1 MKNTPTLAT
10 LAADLDSGRTSARK
24 LVDDCLAKI
33 ADSSGE
39 GQRAFIHVD
48 AEAAIEA
55 AEAMD
60 RLREVKAAPS
70 PYAGIPI
77 SIKDLFDIKGQV
89 TRAGSRALEDSAP
102 AEADATVVARLRRA
116 GFVVIGRTNMTEF
129 AYSGIG
135 INPHYGTPKSAWQRN
150 VGHVP
155 GGSSSG
161 AAVSVV
167 DGMAHGALGTDT
179 GGSCRIPAAYN
190 GIVGF
195 KPTQRRVPLDGGV
208 PLSSTLDSFGPLART
223 VACCAVLDAVLA
235 DETFVPLQPLPIK
248 GMRLAVPTTVVL
260 DELDDDVARTFERAL
275 ETLSRQGALIERIE
289 VPEFLDVGV
298 MNTKGGFSAAESYAW
313 HRYLIAGSGDV
324 YDPRVSVRILRGESI
339 SAADYIDL
347 LNARKSLIARAE
359 KRIAPYDA
367 LVLPTTANTPP
378 RIADLADD
386 KAFTK
391 ANLLSLRNCT
401 LINMI
406 DGCAISLPAHREGE
420 VPVGLMLA
428 AAGGSDRRI
437 FEWPQEWRP
446 RSVFDLAFTIDA
458 QGTTTPLTLAIDQAV
473 IAGWTGRD
481 PVARDKHIAEL
492 EAIGI
497 ARPASTPIY
506 YRVSARRLVITDSIE
521 VCGGDSSGEVEFV
534 LIGWQGRI
542 FVGVGSDHTDR
553 KVETYSVT
561 VSKQMCDKPMA
572 PVLWELE
579 DVIGHWDRMILRS
592 YALIDGA
599 RVLYQEGTL
608 DAMLPVA
615 DLIRA
620 RFRRQGPARRLRH
633 VRRHFC
639 RQGRHQARQ
648 PVRI

>member
-1 MKNTPTLAT
+1 MPNTPTLAS
-10 LAADLDSGRTSARK
+10 LADDLENGRTSARK
-24 LVDDCLAKI
+24 LVDECLARI

-39 GQRAFIHVD
+39 GVRTFLHVD

-70 PYAGIPI
+70 PFAGIPV

-102 AEADATVVARLRRA
+102 AEADAPVVARLRRA
-116 GFVVIGRTNMTEF
+116 GFIVIGRTNMTEF

-135 INPHYGTPKSAWQRN
+135 INPHYGTPKSAWRRD

-167 DGMAHGALGTDT
+167 DRMAHGALGTDT

-208 PLSSTLDSFGPLART
+208 PLSFTLDSFGPLGRT
-223 VACCAVLDAVLA
+223 VGCCAVLDAVLA
-235 DETFVPLQPLPIK
+235 NETIVPLQPRQIK
-248 GMRLAVPTTVVL
+248 GMRLAVPTTVAL
-260 DELDDDVARTFERAL
+260 DELDDEVARTFERAL
-275 ETLSRQGALIERIE
+275 ETLSRQGALIERIA

-298 MNTKGGFSAAESYAW
+298 MNTKGGFAAAESFAW
-313 HRYLIAGSGDV
+313 HRYLIVSHGDV
-324 YDPRVSVRILRGESI
+324 YDPRVSLRILRGESI

-347 LNARKSLIARAE
+347 LEARKSLIARATV
-359 KRIAPYDA
+359 RLAPYDA

-406 DGCAISLPAHREGE
+406 DGCAISLPCHREGE
-420 VPVGLMLA
+420 VPVGLMVA
-428 AAGGSDRRI
+428 ASGGSDRRV
-437 FEWPQEWRP
+437 FE
-446 RSVFDLAFTIDA
+446 LAA
-458 QGTTTPLTLAIDQAV
+458 A
-473 IAGWTGRD
+473 
-481 PVARDKHIAEL
+481 
-492 EAIGI
+492 
-497 ARPASTPIY
+497 
-506 YRVSARRLVITDSIE
+506 
-521 VCGGDSSGEVEFV
+521 
-534 LIGWQGRI
+534 
-542 FVGVGSDHTDR
+542 
-553 KVETYSVT
+553 
-561 VSKQMCDKPMA
+561 M
-572 PVLWELE
+572 E
-579 DVIGHWDRMILRS
+579 DVI
-592 YALIDGA
+592 
-599 RVLYQEGTL
+599 RV
-608 DAMLPVA
+608 
-615 DLIRA
+615 
-620 RFRRQGPARRLRH
+620 
-633 VRRHFC
+633 
-639 RQGRHQARQ
+639 
-648 PVRI
+648 